1 MNDKPAT
8 AEAKAKPCV
17 CHVMKRS
24 GLIWKATGRQNA
36 NRQSEYQCR
45 ICGATAA
52 GAPGNPL

>member
-8 AEAKAKPCV
+8 AQAKAKPSV

-45 ICGATAA
+45 ICGATAWRPA
-52 GAPGNPL
+52 